1 MTLRQGLRGSLFVL
15 ADLGGI
21 VSGFYLAFTL
31 RTLVNPFFVEQFDL
45 SRASTVSLP
54 LYLTASI
61 WVLTFRQLGLYSRE
75 ASLRLPHTFLQI
87 VKGSALVGVILT
99 IASFFTFREAY
110 SRSLL
115 VLVVPTSVLTISG
128 WRLATITVLRWLRRQ
143 GYGIERVAVV
153 GNPDSVRRIAAKLAH
168 QPAVIVCGHIGLGG
182 DSPGALSFDLP
193 YLGGL
198 GELAELVEK
207 YQLTRIVCEDR
218 IRNREQLV
226 RLAESCHAAGASL
239 DVVPD
244 FFTFIPHRMRLTD
257 LGGLPL
263 ITVHAIGISR
273 WDGLLKR
280 LVDVVLAGLIL
291 LVLAPLVLVLAGL
304 IAWESPG
311 GMIYRQARIGKD
323 GRRFTLLKFRSM
335 HAGADQLRA
344 TLAPL
349 NEGDGLLFKMR
360 NDPRLTRV
368 GRFIRRYSL
377 DELPQLV
384 NVLRGEMSLTGPR
397 PLPEEDLQRVDLA
410 RYGYWFQQRLRILP
424 GLTGLWQVSGRSEL
438 TFEEMVELDIYYMEN
453 WSLTLDFEI
462 LLRTG
467 SEVLSGRGAY

>member
-1 MTLRQGLRGSLFVL
+1 MTWRQGIRGSLFVL

-21 VSGFYLAFTL
+21 VSGFYLAFAL
-31 RTLVNPFFVEQFDL
+31 RTLVNPFFVQQFDF
-45 SRASTVSLP
+45 SDASTVSLP
-54 LYLTASI
+54 LYLTAFI

-75 ASLRLPHTFLQI
+75 ASLRLPQTLLQI

-99 IASFFTFREAY
+99 VASFFTSREAY

-115 VLVVPTSVLTISG
+115 VLLVPTSILTISG
-128 WRLATITVLRWLRRQ
+128 WRLTVITILRWLSRQ
-143 GYGIERVAVV
+143 GYGIERVAV
-153 GNPDSVRRIAAKLAH
+153 GGSPDSVRRIAAKLAH
-168 QPAVIVCGHIGLGG
+168 QPAVIVCGYISLGA

-198 GELAELVEK
+198 GDLGELVEK
-207 YQLTRIVCEDR
+207 HQLTRVVCEDR

-226 RLAESCHAAGASL
+226 RLAEGCHAAGASL
-239 DVVPD
+239 EVVPD

-263 ITVHAIGISR
+263 IVVRAIGISW
-273 WDGLLKR
+273 WDGLIKR
-280 LVDVVLAGLIL
+280 LVDIMLAGVIL
-291 LVLAPLVLVLAGL
+291 VVLAPLFLVLAGL
-304 IAWESPG
+304 IAWESTG
-311 GMIYRQARIGKD
+311 GVIYRQTRIGKN

-335 HAGADQLRA
+335 HAGAEQLRA

-349 NEGDGLLFKMR
+349 NDGDGLLFKMR
-360 NDPRLTRV
+360 EDPRLTRV
-368 GRFIRRYSL
+368 GRFTRRYSL

-384 NVLRGEMSLTGPR
+384 NVLRGDMSLTGPR
-397 PLPEEDLQRVDLA
+397 PLPAEDLQKVDLT

-424 GLTGLWQVSGRSEL
+424 GLTGIWQVSGRSEL

-462 LLRTG
+462 LLRTV